1 MNMMSSSLTSDSG
14 RRRLLASASSGGS
27 AGLDIYDIIK
37 SGLVGQNPIRSGQA
51 TAAGSDIQESVFQAL
66 AAAKIWT
73 SRVAM
78 HMDRVSRDRYFRQL
92 DLLHDCEEWFE
103 GEKPL
108 TLDSYKGF
116 VRFML
121 LIGGRSKPSLAL
133 SPKGRLL
140 AVWQSGPDRLTIEF
154 TSGDSAEWVVSHRIE
169 DRTERAAGSTSI
181 ARLVA
186 NLAPYGSD
194 AWFGVV

>member
-1 MNMMSSSLTSDSG
+1 MNMISSSLTSDSG
-14 RRRLLASASSGGS
+14 RRRLLTSVSSGGS
-27 AGLDIYDIIK
+27 AGLDIYDIVK
-37 SGLVGQNPIRSGQA
+37 SGLVGPSSTRSGQA
-51 TAAGSDIQESVFQAL
+51 TPSGPGLQKSVFQAL

-103 GEKPL
+103 GEQPL
-108 TLDSYKGF
+108 TLESYKGF
-116 VRFML
+116 IRFML

-140 AVWQSGPDRLTIEF
+140 AVWQSGSDRLTIEF
-154 TSGDSAEWVVSHRIE
+154 TSGDSAEWVVSHRIK

-181 ARLVA
+181 TRLVA

>member
-1 MNMMSSSLTSDSG
+1 MNMMSSSLASDT
-14 RRRLLASASSGGS
+14 RRRQLLTSVSSGGS
-27 AGLDIYDIIK
+27 AGLDIRDIVK
-37 SGLVGQNPIRSGQA
+37 SGLVDPSSIRSGQA
-51 TAAGSDIQESVFQAL
+51 TAGGPDLQQNVFQAL

-92 DLLHDCEEWFE
+92 DLLHDCDEWFE

-108 TLDSYKGF
+108 TLESYKGF
-116 VRFML
+116 IRFML
-121 LIGGRSKPSLAL
+121 LIGGSSKPSLAL
-133 SPKGRLL
+133 SHKGRLL
-140 AVWQSGPDRLTIEF
+140 AVWQSGLDRLTIEF
-154 TSGDSAEWVVSHRIE
+154 ASGDSAEWVVSHRID

-181 ARLVA
+181 ARLLA

-194 AWFGVV
+194 AWFGIV